1 MPYNRE
7 RGSKSGHMDLVKNP
21 DVESFLANCNYMLEP
36 NDADGQEIARAFIPT
51 PPSDKLPLKVVA
63 SDASPYSE
71 PLTDKFPSTQIGYVK
86 ISLVLVDLKEFNA
99 LTEPGS
105 RYVDPFKAAKIH
117 RNANGIAFTLPGSN
131 IRYKGAKNVK
141 DGFRRAVYDQ
151 YRGEHTNFKQGG
163 AYTLA
168 DALLYMFGGQ
178 VTIGEGTEKC
188 PSCGIHPL
196 LPFVFSSIDYVLTCV
211 SCGEEVYVTD
221 KLRLHEQLSDF
232 GDNTSAMTRFMN
244 VTEHLLVASYVRLL
258 LDINPVGLS
267 KVGFIID
274 GPLAIFGQ
282 PAKIHAPLMAFYN
295 RMTTELERRGLTPPV
310 IIGLQKEGQVMEHAR
325 AINQFLTPNS
335 YRPVDDE
342 YRAKF
347 IRGNEMLNANFGHE
361 TYYGQDFIYKTESGR
376 IFTVGIP
383 YPFPNKNNP
392 AEFSKK
398 KVDPKNYGD
407 TIARAFSLIRYFEF
421 DLYENAVVPIALAH
435 RHASISLVPGGKV
448 LDLVSRAALEN
459 H

>member
-21 DVESFLANCNYMLEP
+21 DVENFLENCVYMLEP
-36 NDADGQEIARAFIPT
+36 SEADSREIAKAFIST
-51 PPSDKLPLKVVA
+51 PQSTKLPLKVVA

-86 ISLVLVDLKEFNA
+86 ISMVLVDLKEFDA
-99 LTEPGS
+99 LTQPGT

-131 IRYKGAKNVK
+131 IRYKGAKTVK

-151 YRGEHTNFKQGG
+151 YRDSRTNFKSNG

-168 DALLYMFGGQ
+168 DTLLYIFGGHLNL
-178 VTIGEGTEKC
+178 VKC
-188 PSCGIHPL
+188 PSCGNTPAS
-196 LPFVFSSIDYVLTCV
+196 PFNFMSIDSVLTCADC
-211 SCGEEVYVTD
+211 SEEIFLTD

-244 VTEHLLVASYVRLL
+244 VTEHLLVVSCVRTL
-258 LDINPVGLS
+258 LDIDPVGLS
-267 KVGFIID
+267 SMGFIID

-282 PAKIHAPLMAFYN
+282 PAKIHAPLMAFYHQVVTVLN
-295 RMTTELERRGLTPPV
+295 NRGLAPPV
-310 IIGLQKEGQVMEHAR
+310 IIGLQKDGQVMEHAR
-325 AINQFLTPNS
+325 AINRFVKPES
-335 YRPVDDE
+335 YRPVDDT
-342 YRAKF
+342 YRSEF
-347 IRGNEMLNANFGHE
+347 IKGNEMLNANFGHE
-361 TYYGQDFIYKTESGR
+361 TYYGQDFIFKTESGR

-383 YPFPNKNNP
+383 YPFPNKLNP
-392 AEFSKK
+392 AEFAKK
-398 KVDPKNYGD
+398 KIDPANYGEML
-407 TIARAFSLIRYFEF
+407 ARAFSLIKYFEF

-448 LDLVSRAALEN
+448 LDLVTRAGLLN
-459 H
+459 Q

>member
-21 DVESFLANCNYMLEP
+21 DVENFLENCDYMREP
-36 NDADGQEIARAFIPT
+36 SEADGQEIAKAFLPA
-51 PPSDKLPLKVVA
+51 PQSDRLPLKVVA

-86 ISLVLVDLKEFNA
+86 ISLVLVDLKEFDD
-99 LTEPGS
+99 LKQPGT

-117 RNANGIAFTLPGSN
+117 RNANGISFTLPGSN

-151 YRGEHTNFKQGG
+151 YKDGRTNFKSNGK
-163 AYTLA
+163 YTLA
-168 DALLYMFGGQ
+168 DTLLYICGGQ
-178 VTIGEGTEKC
+178 LGLEKC
-188 PSCGIHPL
+188 PSCGGIPKSS
-196 LPFVFSSIDYVLTCV
+196 FNFTSIDSVLTCPDCDEKV
-211 SCGEEVYVTD
+211 FLTD

-244 VTEHLLVASYVRLL
+244 VTEHLLVASCVRTL
-258 LDINPVGLS
+258 LDIDPVGLS
-267 KVGFIID
+267 SMGFIVD

-282 PAKIHAPLMAFYN
+282 PAKIHAPLMGFYH
-295 RMTTELERRGLTPPV
+295 RVVTELNHRGLTSPV
-310 IIGLQKEGQVMEHAR
+310 IIGLQKDGQVMEHAR
-325 AINQFLTPNS
+325 TISRFVTPGS
-335 YRPVDDE
+335 YRPVDDD
-342 YRAKF
+342 YRAEF
-347 IRGNEMLNANFGHE
+347 IKGNEMHNENFGHE
-361 TYYGQDFIYKTESGR
+361 TYYGQDFIFKTESGR

-383 YPFPNKNNP
+383 YPFPDKHNS
-392 AEFSKK
+392 AEFANK
-398 KVDPKNYGD
+398 KVDTTNYGE
-407 TIARAFSLIRYFEF
+407 ILARAFSLIRYFEF

-448 LDLVSRAALEN
+448 LDLVTRAGLGV